1 MDSTAP
7 TTEEMKKLFE
17 AALALKQQAP
27 WQWMWDAQIWGIRNP
42 ETGQIGY
49 ASVMGQLG
57 EHLALA
63 VYHGAKGL
71 DGWYRL
77 SQNEEPDNPT
87 FLYEI
92 PHLQASFEDRERL
105 TDKDRQMIKS
115 LGLKFRGRQEWPLFR
130 SYVPG
135 YVDWYLTGEEARFLT
150 LALWQTA
157 EMAPRLKADPMLLEP
172 TDDGRF
178 LVRTRTVQG
187 WVEEWLAPEPIPL
200 PGIMVLDKADADRLK
215 QHFASRIKKVE
226 VDMYGLTVIR
236 NDEDAR
242 PYVGYHFMVVESEQG
257 LILGSDLLVADPSF
271 DDMWMNLPNHLL
283 KTITHAGILPKD
295 MAVRSERIAFFLA
308 PLAEQLDI
316 RLRVAK
322 RLPALDQ
329 ARRVFDRMSR

>member
-1 MDSTAP
+1 MDGTAP
-7 TTEEMKKLFE
+7 TKEEMEKLLE
-17 AALALKQQAP
+17 AALAFKQQAP

-63 VYHGAKGL
+63 VYHGSEGL
-71 DGWYRL
+71 HGWYRL

-87 FLYEI
+87 ILYEI

-105 TDKDRQMIKS
+105 TDKDRQVIKS
-115 LGLKFRGRQEWPLFR
+115 LGLKFRGRQEWPRFR

-135 YVDWYLTGEEARFLT
+135 YVDWYVTGEEARFLT
-150 LALWQTA
+150 LALRQTV

-172 TDDGRF
+172 RGDHF
-178 LVRTRTVQG
+178 LVRTRTEQG
-187 WVEEWLAPEPIPL
+187 WVEEWLALEPL
-200 PGIMVLDKADADRLK
+200 PPSGVMVLDEADADRLK

-236 NDEDAR
+236 NDRDAR

-271 DDMWMNLPNHLL
+271 EDMWMNLPNHLL

-308 PLAEQLDI
+308 PLAEQLNI
-316 RLRVAK
+316 RLKVAK
-322 RLPALDQ
+322 RLPALDR
-329 ARRVFDRMSR
+329 ARPAYDRMLG